1 MTIDEYELPISKKTK
16 EFPRILDNMSIDE
29 LQDYID
35 EMKLEIKRVEADI
48 EKKQA
53 QKSLAESV
61 FKS

>member
-1 MTIDEYELPISKKTK
+1 MITDEEELALSKQKK

-29 LQDYID
+29 LQEYIA
-35 EMKLEIKRVEADI
+35 EMKMEIERVEADI

-53 QKSLAESV
+53 QKALAESI